1 MIKLNHTSL
10 HKIKIHA
17 MKTYPEECCGVLMGR
32 DLEEARVV
40 CDILEMRNAKDEDR
54 QRRYLIQPEDYK
66 VAEEEAKREGVGIV
80 GFYHS
85 HPDHLA
91 QPSEFDLEQAM
102 PYWSYIIVSVTH
114 GQPDHVR
121 SWVMDDDRSKFE
133 EEPID
138 ILDGQF
144 KHHCK

>member
-133 EEPID
+133 EELID